1 MTPVVLSD
9 GAAPVKWT
17 GEGSFTFHAAPM
29 KSHKESVTHLGSF
42 IIYNISDILLK
53 TGISGDNPGTDEL
66 YILLKCR
73 HPKF

>member
-29 KSHKESVTHLGSF
+29 KNHKESVTHLGSF

-53 TGISGDNPGTDEL
+53 TGISGDFL
-66 YILLKCR
+66 YIL
-73 HPKF
+73 FTIIIIFFFTI